1 MCLLLV
7 NLLLLASLE
16 ERSTHRKLDCF
27 LEVGDEDGLEE
38 DNLADEATGDGFALF
53 WGAVA
58 LLVEKALSLLLEVRL
73 ESFFFHLP
81 SMVAF
86 VVIFSVIMINGHH
99 QSVYILEQGGFSLF
113 LSGDRIQ
120 FGSL

>member
-1 MCLLLV
+1 M
-7 NLLLLASLE
+7 
-16 ERSTHRKLDCF
+16 
-27 LEVGDEDGLEE
+27 GDEDGLEE

-81 SMVAF
+81 SMVVF
-86 VVIFSVIMINGHH
+86 VVMFSVIMINGHH
-99 QSVYILEQGGFSLF
+99 QNVYILEQGGFSLF